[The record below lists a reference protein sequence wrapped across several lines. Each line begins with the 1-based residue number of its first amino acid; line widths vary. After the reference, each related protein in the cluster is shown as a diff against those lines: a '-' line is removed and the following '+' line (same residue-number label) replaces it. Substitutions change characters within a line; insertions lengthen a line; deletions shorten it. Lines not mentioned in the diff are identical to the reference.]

1 MRIAIGQLW
10 QETNTFNP
18 RPTTRRDFEDFG
30 VLRGAELV
38 AKMST
43 TNELGAFI
51 QSLSAWPEQP
61 EIVGLV
67 RLPAWPSGLATRDT
81 YDWLEHEMLA
91 ALDAAGPV
99 DALLLALHGAMVAD
113 GVPDV
118 EGAILTA
125 IRRRV
130 GPQMP
135 IVATLDLHTN
145 ITRAMVEQTQTLVLF
160 HTAPHIDVH
169 ETGLRGA
176 AVLRRIL
183 IDRVTPTTAYVKLP
197 VVFPAERA
205 NTQDPQSVSWQI
217 RERLEQIERLPEV
230 ITAGLATVQPWLDI
244 PELGTAVIVTTASD
258 QARADQLA
266 HEIGN
271 FVWEHRDDYL
281 PELTPLADAVREA
294 HETVG
299 LVVLSDSADATTSGA
314 PGDSNQVLRELLKY
328 DWQRQVLVPL
338 VSPETVEQAR
348 LAGAGSTITAVLGG
362 QYDPYSQPLT
372 LPVQVERLFAGQF
385 VISGHLSKNLPIDM
399 GLCVVLRHESG
410 VSIVVTSRSG
420 PHFAPEF
427 FRAAGFDPLRDGVLI
442 AKSPC
447 GFRAAYQAHAALIRV
462 VQVTGCARS
471 DFWNLDYRHIPADLW
486 PWNRDL
492 KRAW

>member
-18 RPTTRRDFEDFG
+18 RPTTRRDFEEFG

-38 AKMST
+38 EKMAT

-51 QSLSAWPEQP
+51 QSLRAWPEQP

-67 RLPAWPSGLATRDT
+67 RLPAWPSGTATRKT
-81 YDWLEHEMLA
+81 YDWLEREMLA

-99 DALLLALHGAMVAD
+99 DALLLALHGAMVAE

-130 GPQMP
+130 GPQLP

-145 ITRAMVEQTQTLVLF
+145 ITREMVEQTQTLVLF

-176 AVLRRIL
+176 AALRRIL
-183 IDRVTPTTAYVKLP
+183 VDRATPTTAFIKLP

-205 NTQDPQSVSWQI
+205 NTQDRASISFQI
-217 RERLEQIERLPEV
+217 RERLEHIEQQPQV

-244 PELGTAVIVTTASD
+244 PELGTAVIVTTAGD
-258 QARADQLA
+258 QPLADKIAQ
-266 HEIGN
+266 EIGD
-271 FVWEHRDDYL
+271 FVWEHREDYL

-294 HETVG
+294 HATSG

-314 PGDSNQVLRELLKY
+314 PGDSNQVLRELL
-328 DWQRQVLVPL
+328 
-338 VSPETVEQAR
+338 
-348 LAGAGSTITAVLGG
+348 
-362 QYDPYSQPLT
+362 
-372 LPVQVERLFAGQF
+372 
-385 VISGHLSKNLPIDM
+385 
-399 GLCVVLRHESG
+399 
-410 VSIVVTSRSG
+410 
-420 PHFAPEF
+420 
-427 FRAAGFDPLRDGVLI
+427 
-442 AKSPC
+442 
-447 GFRAAYQAHAALIRV
+447 
-462 VQVTGCARS
+462 
-471 DFWNLDYRHIPADLW
+471 
-486 PWNRDL
+486 
-492 KRAW
+492 